1 MNGTKQMFLFCFFFL
16 TFLWQYTSFPCLQY
30 LSMLGC
36 SLHLILFSVENF
48 LEFIGYV
55 FIRRLIHFVHKI
67 GVSLAFAN
75 KAAIPSHVS
84 ENKNSHFLGNWCNR
98 GSHCGS
104 FILCH
109 KWLAREVM
117 ISCVQI
123 PDVWE
128 HSHVRTFWRSLYQM
142 IQMTDFDSGISK
154 WPNQL
159 LRCAMK
165 LIYWL
170 VQLSNHI
177 IYLFIYLFFA

>member
-75 KAAIPSHVS
+75 RLWLGHFKMTKPTFEMCDETDLLVSSVIQSH
-84 ENKNSHFLGNWCNR
+84 H
-98 GSHCGS
+98 
-104 FILCH
+104 
-109 KWLAREVM
+109 
-117 ISCVQI
+117 
-123 PDVWE
+123 
-128 HSHVRTFWRSLYQM
+128 
-142 IQMTDFDSGISK
+142 
-154 WPNQL
+154 
-159 LRCAMK
+159 
-165 LIYWL
+165 
-170 VQLSNHI
+170 
-177 IYLFIYLFFA
+177 LFIYFFLHRGIYLLNMFPLKLMRMSS